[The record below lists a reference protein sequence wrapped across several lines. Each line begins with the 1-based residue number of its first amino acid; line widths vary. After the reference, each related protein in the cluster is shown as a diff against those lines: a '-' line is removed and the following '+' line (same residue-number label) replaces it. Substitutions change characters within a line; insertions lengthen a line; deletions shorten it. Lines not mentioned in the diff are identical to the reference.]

1 LAEIAHPLYLS
12 GAAVTLV
19 PLEAQ
24 HIAPLM
30 QIAQAS
36 PERFRYT
43 STPTTPA
50 EADAY
55 FGRAFREREQGRA
68 YPFALLAGGEVVGTS
83 RYADI
88 SYANRNCELGFT
100 WLAPPVQ
107 GGSVNVE
114 SKYLLLRHAFETLDF
129 LRVYFYTDARNAQS
143 RRAIEKLGAHYEGTL
158 RAERVMKDGHIR
170 DTLLF
175 SVIHSEWPVVK
186 KGLEARL
193 AARLG
198 STKDAAD
205 SAMAPATGSGT
216 GSASS

>member
-1 LAEIAHPLYLS
+1 MGEIGHPLHRT
-12 GAAVTLV
+12 GTTVTLA
-19 PLEAQ
+19 PLEPR
-24 HIAPLM
+24 HIPPLM

-55 FGRAFREREQGRA
+55 FGRAFREREQGLA
-68 YPFALLAGGEVVGTS
+68 CPFVLLSGGTVVGTS
-83 RYADI
+83 RYAAI

-100 WLAPPVQ
+100 WLAPSVQ

-114 SKYLLLRHAFETLDF
+114 SKYLLLRHAFEVLDF

-175 SVIHSEWPVVK
+175 SIIQSEWGEVK
-186 KGLEARL
+186 KGLEVRL
-193 AARLG
+193 AARPG
-198 STKDAAD
+198 SVA
-205 SAMAPATGSGT
+205 GSET
-216 GSASS
+216 GSASR

>member
-1 LAEIAHPLYLS
+1 LAEIGHPLYLT
-12 GAAVTLV
+12 GTTVTLA

-24 HIAPLM
+24 HIPPLM
-30 QIAQAS
+30 RIAQAS

-55 FGRAFREREQGRA
+55 FGRAFREREQGLA
-68 YPFALLAGGEVVGTS
+68 YPFVLLVRGEVVGTS

-88 SYANRNCELGFT
+88 SYPNRNCELGFT
-100 WLAPPVQ
+100 WLTPSVQ
-107 GGSVNVE
+107 GGIVNVE
-114 SKYLLLRHAFETLDF
+114 SKYLLLRHAFEVLDF

-143 RRAIEKLGAHYEGTL
+143 QRAIQKLGAHYEGTL
-158 RAERVMKDGHIR
+158 RAERVMKDGFVR

-175 SVIHSEWPVVK
+175 SIIQSEWGEVK

-193 AARLG
+193 AARPG
-198 STKDAAD
+198 SVAGSETD
-205 SAMAPATGSGT
+205 SATG
-216 GSASS
+216 